1 MAVATVNTARKF
13 ASDER
18 GAIAILFGLF
28 LMAVMMIMGLAIDVG
43 RAIHADQRLT
53 ASMDAAALSA
63 GRALIDGSSSDDEVR
78 ALAIKILEE
87 NFQAGGAGF
96 GTLSGTDVSLN
107 RATGAVTINTT
118 AFVPSTITAIADFPG
133 FSMPRTA
140 SAIFDQKDIELGMQL
155 DVTGSMRGQ
164 KLADLKVATK
174 DLLDILLPDSG
185 TPNKVRVGLAPY
197 AAGINLGAPLAST
210 VTNNRNAGSGCVYD
224 RAGDATVD
232 AAPGTG
238 SFYKGRADLPTA
250 EACPAGA
257 RLIPLTDDKAALKAN
272 VDSYR
277 DGGTTAGQIGTNWAW
292 NLISPKWTG
301 IWPGVSRPA
310 AYRDGRTIKAVILMT
325 DGEYNTFDGRCDN
338 SGCTPS
344 GARGRQSNTQAR
356 AICES
361 MKAEGVEV
369 YTVGFMLNHP
379 IALETLGQCATSPQ
393 HYFTAANGDQ
403 LRDSFV
409 AIARRLTNL
418 RLTQ

>member
-1 MAVATVNTARKF
+1 MAAATVNSASTFAR
-13 ASDER
+13 DER
-18 GAIAILFGLF
+18 GTVAILFGLF
-28 LMAVMMIMGLAIDVG
+28 MMAIMMIMGLSIDVG
-43 RAIHADQRLT
+43 RAIHTDQRLS
-53 ASMDAAALSA
+53 ASMDAAALTA
-63 GRALIDGSSSDDEVR
+63 GRALIDGSLTDDEVR
-78 ALAIKILEE
+78 TLAIKVLEE
-87 NFQAGGAGF
+87 NFGAGGASF

-118 AFVPSTITAIADFPG
+118 AVVPSTITAIANFSG
-133 FSMPRTA
+133 FTMPRTA

-155 DVTGSMRGQ
+155 DVTGSMRGR

-174 DLLDILLPDSG
+174 DLLDILLPDAGSA
-185 TPNKVRVGLAPY
+185 NKVRVGLAPY
-197 AAGINLGAPLAST
+197 AAGINLGAPLAAT

-224 RAGDATVD
+224 RAGDAAVD
-232 AAPGTG
+232 AAPGSGTY
-238 SFYKGRADLPTA
+238 YKGRADLPSA

-272 VDSYR
+272 VDNYS

-292 NLISPKWTG
+292 NLISPKWAG
-301 IWPGVSRPA
+301 IWPSESKPA
-310 AYRDGRTIKAVILMT
+310 AYRDGRTLKAVILMT

-338 SGCTPS
+338 SGCTPN
-344 GARGRQSNTQAR
+344 GARGRQSNTRAR

-361 MKAEGVEV
+361 IKAEGVEV

-379 IALETLGQCATSPQ
+379 VALETLSQCAPSPQ
-393 HYFTAANGDQ
+393 HYFSAADGDQ
-403 LRDSFV
+403 LRESFV